1 MTTSAGTVR
10 QEATSPASQLVDA
23 TVWNAARRFPTGVS
37 VVTTGSG
44 DTAHGSTV
52 SAFFFVSHDPA
63 LVGVCLAR
71 GGSLLPRIARHRAY
85 TVNVLARDQ
94 SAVAR
99 HFASRIKQSGPAQFR
114 SVAWTPGE
122 SGVPRLEGAVSWLHC
137 RTRDFIEAGDHVI
150 VLGAVTASAVT
161 RDKTPLL
168 YFAGHLHSGHIRIE
182 EDTP

>member
-1 MTTSAGTVR
+1 MTTSAGTVG
-10 QEATSPASQLVDA
+10 QASSAPELVES

-37 VVTTGSG
+37 VVTTGAG

-52 SAFFFVSHDPA
+52 SAFSFVSHDPP
-63 LVGVCLAR
+63 LVAVCLAR
-71 GGSLLPRIARHRAY
+71 GGSLLPRIAEHRAY

-99 HFASRIKQSGPAQFR
+99 HFASRIKKSGPAQFQ

-122 SGVPRLEGAVSWLHC
+122 SGVPRLEGTVSWLHC
-137 RTRDFIEAGDHVI
+137 RTRDFVEAGDHVI
-150 VLGAVTASAVT
+150 VLGTVTASAAS

-168 YFAGHLHSGHIRIE
+168 YFAGHMHSGHIRIE